1 MNEILMYLI
10 VGAFTFFIIQLAVL
24 TKKLIDSE

>member
-1 MNEILMYLI
+1 MSEILMYLI
-10 VGAFTFFIIQLAVL
+10 VGAFLFFIIQFALL